1 MQEPGEKPITIEI
14 AHGDPKAV
22 EKADAALAAMEFCK
36 AENIPCPWMEKGRCT
51 RTRCPAADDERI

>member
-1 MQEPGEKPITIEI
+1 MQEPGEKPINMEI

-36 AENIPCPWMEKGRCT
+36 KENIRCPWKKGGCT
-51 RTRCPAADDERI
+51 VPICPAAEAM